1 MVDKSNGVR
10 LAPKATKSYGV
21 GLPCDCMQEGII
33 VGGIRAPEGA
43 AVGGGG
49 GRGGRECDVKLLAW
63 LN

>member
-1 MVDKSNGVR
+1 MLVHLHV
-10 LAPKATKSYGV
+10 AATKSNGV

-49 GRGGRECDVKLLAW
+49 W
-63 LN
+63 